1 MEPLSVSPVGKKQ
14 EIKWITGNNDETA
27 VIRNVGMNEGSLV
40 KIPTAFDG
48 NVIVAID
55 ELRYAIGRELA
66 FRIKVG

>member
-14 EIKWITGNNDETA
+14 EIKWIIGNNEEMA
-27 VIRNVGMNEGSLV
+27 AIRGMGMTEGSLV
-40 KIPTAFDG
+40 TVMSAFGG

-66 FRIKVG
+66 YRIKVE